1 MASETIFNST
11 LSEHHW
17 TDQISK
23 DFDKEYALYVTNIPV
38 SVFNVPKSISA
49 IKPEAYIPQVIAL
62 GPYHHL
68 RSELYQMERYKVA
81 AVKSFLNKEQVLN
94 FQNLVIDKLKTLEPI
109 IRACYHKY
117 MDIDG
122 DTLAWIIGIDGLFLL
137 DILGN
142 YDIVIINSEG
152 RKLSQD
158 ALLSRDVMVLEN
170 QIPTILL
177 KELRKTLQI
186 VSAEK
191 DDDDGLISMLEGFCR
206 AHSPLGLA
214 PLAQLQPGTNCLHLL
229 DLMYLLIVN
238 HEGAKSVPQE
248 ASVKLD
254 VAEDDQELGI
264 MRDELKNNLVEI
276 STVLTSLGIKTP
288 LQVITKM
295 PWEKISN
302 LLGIQ
307 TGNKD
312 KNPLVEE
319 IKIPSVSHLRK
330 FGGIR
335 FSPTN
340 GGIRDARF
348 VATEATLYL
357 PVITL
362 NANSEVVLRN
372 LVAYEAATS
381 KSALE
386 LGQYVDLMSGI
397 LDTDEDTRLLVENK
411 IIQGELSNDNIA
423 QLFNGMN
430 KTSGKARNRTIE
442 EVNAYF
448 NSRPRVQAYNFIKQ
462 RSMYIRRCQG
472 PIRKYTGFLFPPK
485 KEANSMHAY
494 YILAKLIKMASE
506 TIFNSTLSEHR
517 WTDQIR
523 KDFDK
528 EYALYVTNI
537 PVSVFN
543 VPKSISAIKPEAY
556 IPQVIALGPY
566 HHLRSE
572 LYQMER
578 YKVAAVKSFLNKEQV
593 LNFQNL
599 VIDKLKTLEPIIRA
613 CYHKYMDIDGDTLAW
628 IIGID
633 GLFLLDILGNY
644 DIVIIN
650 SEGRKLSQD
659 ALLSRDVTVL
669 ENQIPT
675 ILLKELRKTLQI
687 VSAEKDDDDGL
698 ISMLEGFCRAHS
710 PLGLAPLA
718 QLQPGTNC
726 LHLLDLMYLLIV
738 NHVGAKSVPQEAS
751 VKLDV
756 AEDDQELG
764 IMKDEL
770 KNNLVEISTVLTNL
784 GIKTPLQVITKMP
797 WEKISN
803 LLGIQTGNKDKN
815 PLVEEIKIPSVSRL
829 RKFGGIRFSPT
840 NGGIR
845 DAGFVTKEATLYLP
859 VITLN
864 ANSEVVL
871 RNLVAYETATSK
883 SALELGQYVD
893 LMSGIL
899 DTAEDARLLVE
910 NKIIQGELSNDN
922 IAQLFNGMN
931 KTSGKARNR
940 TIEEVNAYFN
950 SRPRVQAY
958 NFIKQRVYA
967 SWRALTLIST
977 IVLVLL
983 LILQSFCQVYGCP
996 RLFGRSI

>member
-1 MASETIFNST
+1 MLTILAKLIKMASETIFNST
-11 LSEHHW
+11 LSEHRW
-17 TDQISK
+17 TDQIRK

-214 PLAQLQPGTNCLHLL
+214 TLAQLQPGTNCLHLL

-348 VATEATLYL
+348 VTTEATLYL

-462 RSMYIRRCQG
+462 R
-472 PIRKYTGFLFPPK
+472 
-485 KEANSMHAY
+485 
-494 YILAKLIKMASE
+494 
-506 TIFNSTLSEHR
+506 
-517 WTDQIR
+517 
-523 KDFDK
+523 
-528 EYALYVTNI
+528 
-537 PVSVFN
+537 
-543 VPKSISAIKPEAY
+543 
-556 IPQVIALGPY
+556 
-566 HHLRSE
+566 
-572 LYQMER
+572 
-578 YKVAAVKSFLNKEQV
+578 
-593 LNFQNL
+593 
-599 VIDKLKTLEPIIRA
+599 
-613 CYHKYMDIDGDTLAW
+613 
-628 IIGID
+628 
-633 GLFLLDILGNY
+633 
-644 DIVIIN
+644 
-650 SEGRKLSQD
+650 
-659 ALLSRDVTVL
+659 
-669 ENQIPT
+669 
-675 ILLKELRKTLQI
+675 
-687 VSAEKDDDDGL
+687 
-698 ISMLEGFCRAHS
+698 
-710 PLGLAPLA
+710 
-718 QLQPGTNC
+718 
-726 LHLLDLMYLLIV
+726 
-738 NHVGAKSVPQEAS
+738 
-751 VKLDV
+751 
-756 AEDDQELG
+756 
-764 IMKDEL
+764 
-770 KNNLVEISTVLTNL
+770 
-784 GIKTPLQVITKMP
+784 
-797 WEKISN
+797 
-803 LLGIQTGNKDKN
+803 
-815 PLVEEIKIPSVSRL
+815 
-829 RKFGGIRFSPT
+829 
-840 NGGIR
+840 
-845 DAGFVTKEATLYLP
+845 
-859 VITLN
+859 
-864 ANSEVVL
+864 
-871 RNLVAYETATSK
+871 
-883 SALELGQYVD
+883 
-893 LMSGIL
+893 
-899 DTAEDARLLVE
+899 
-910 NKIIQGELSNDN
+910 
-922 IAQLFNGMN
+922 
-931 KTSGKARNR
+931 
-940 TIEEVNAYFN
+940 
-950 SRPRVQAY
+950 
-958 NFIKQRVYA
+958 VYA